1 MNGSARGTD
10 GVAIRFDDVGDGAP
24 VLVLVHGWSCDRG
37 YWDAQVRPLSE
48 RYRVVTV
55 DLAGHGDS
63 GDGRREWTMAA
74 FGGDVACVLEHLEL
88 DGAILVGHSM
98 GGDVIVETALQ
109 VPERVAGLVWVD
121 TYTTLG
127 EPRSD
132 ERTNA
137 FVEPFRQNF
146 VTATRNLVRGMFPPD
161 ADAELVERVAA
172 DMSSAPPEIA
182 LDALVRAFTNDGP
195 VAAALHRLSV
205 PVVALNPG
213 SRPTDVE
220 ALGRYGVRTM
230 VLSDVG
236 HFPMLEAPDRF
247 NSALAEVV
255 ESLVRA

>member
-1 MNGSARGTD
+1 
-10 GVAIRFDDVGDGAP
+10 
-24 VLVLVHGWSCDRG
+24 
-37 YWDAQVRPLSE
+37 
-48 RYRVVTV
+48 VVTV
-55 DLAGHGDS
+55 DLAGHGES

-74 FGGDVACVLEHLEL
+74 FGADVACVLERLEL
-88 DGAILVGHSM
+88 EDAVLVGHSM

-109 VPERVAGLVWVD
+109 VPARVSGLVWVD
-121 TYTTLG
+121 VYTTLG
-127 EPRSD
+127 EPRSE

-137 FVEPFRQNF
+137 FFAPFREDF
-146 VTATRNLVRGMFPPD
+146 AGATRALVRGMFPPA

-195 VAAALHRLSV
+195 VAAALGRLSV

-220 ALGRYGVRTM
+220 ALERHGVRTV
-230 VLSDVG
+230 VLDGVG
-236 HFPMLEAPDRF
+236 HFPMLEDPARF
-247 NSALAEVV
+247 NRVLTDVV